1 MNRTEFEKIV
11 GGATCN
17 GNNIIV
23 KLGWLPDDGLVVL
36 NQGRDLVT
44 INIEDLTPFRL
55 RCLLHGLG
63 IKCDW
68 DEPVT
73 FERLMELDGAISDRN
88 NTQVIFVLGRLPSL
102 RFAYSATLNSWVDRD
117 TGRDITTMK
126 QVHILLEAAG
136 VGR

>member
-1 MNRTEFEKIV
+1 MDRTEFEKIV
-11 GGATCN
+11 GGESLRFFIDEKTIHFIN
-17 GNNIIV
+17 DN
-23 KLGWLPDDGLVVL
+23 VVL
-36 NQGRDLVT
+36 IDSGGHVVQLNLRKT
-44 INIEDLTPFRL
+44 TPDKL
-55 RCLLHGLG
+55 RHCLYSIG